1 MASKTVV
8 ELIDDITGEVAD
20 ESVRFGL
27 DGIEYTIDLTEANA
41 AELRGRLEAFVE
53 SAQRVKATKG
63 STAPRPARTGE
74 KRATSATNLGR
85 EQNQAIREWARAQG
99 EKVSERG
106 RIPAELVTRFQEAH
120 ASAPE
125 PELELID
132 A

>member
-8 ELIDDITGEVAD
+8 ELVDDITGEVAD

-41 AELRGRLEAFVE
+41 TELRGRLEAFVE

-63 STAPRPARTGE
+63 GTAPRATRTGE
-74 KRATSATNLGR
+74 KRANSAQLGR
-85 EQNQAIREWARAQG
+85 EQNQAIREWARSQG

-120 ASAPE
+120 ATAPE